1 MKQSVI
7 PVVNSHQVEKL
18 CKVAEVRRI
27 LMSMKAAL
35 PVEQRGCVAVTSTN
49 PEEGKTTLSVLL
61 ASAIA
66 DCEDKRILIVDLNWR
81 NPGLHKI
88 FKLERTFDLNSF
100 LDGNNPQEHIQKTM
114 LRDLDVLTAPSR
126 SQLEGQR
133 NLSFLALSVVER
145 IRDLYDFVLLD
156 TSPVFPTN
164 RNMVDP
170 VVVSTACDGVIMTV
184 LAAVTPKTMVRK
196 AVVNME
202 VSGITVLGI
211 VMNQWKNL
219 EDSCRF

>member
-1 MKQSVI
+1 MKQSGI
-7 PVVNSHQVEKL
+7 PAVNGSQVEKL
-18 CKVAEVRRI
+18 CKVAEIRRI

-35 PVEQRGCVAVTSTN
+35 PGEKKGCVAVTSTN

-66 DCEDKRILIVDLNWR
+66 DCEGKKVLALDLNWR
-81 NPGLHKI
+81 NPRLHRI
-88 FKLERTFDLNSF
+88 FGVERTFDLNSF
-100 LDGNNPQEHIQKTM
+100 LDGNNPKEHVQRTM
-114 LRDLDVLTAPSR
+114 LKDLDVLTAPSR
-126 SQLEGQR
+126 SQLGGQR

-184 LAAVTPKTMVRK
+184 LAAVTPKTMVRR

-202 VSGITVLGI
+202 VSGVTVLGI
-211 VMNQWKNL
+211 VMNQWRNL

>member
-1 MKQSVI
+1 MRQPEI
-7 PVVNSHQVEKL
+7 PVVQGSHVEKL

-35 PVEQRGCVAVTSTN
+35 PEKKKGCVAVTSTN
-49 PEEGKTTLSVLL
+49 PEEGKTILSLLL
-61 ASAIA
+61 ASAVA
-66 DCEDKRILIVDLNWR
+66 DCEGKKVLAVDMNWR
-81 NPGLHKI
+81 NPGLHRA
-88 FKLERTFDLNSF
+88 FEVERSFDLNAF
-100 LDGNNPQEHIQKTM
+100 LDGNNPGDQIQSTM
-114 LRDLDVLTAPSR
+114 FPGLDVLTAPSKT
-126 SQLEGQR
+126 QLAGQR

-170 VVVSTACDGVIMTV
+170 VVVATACDGVIMTV
-184 LAAVTPKTMVRK
+184 LAAVTPKTMIRR

-202 VSGITVLGI
+202 VSGVNVLGI
-211 VMNQWKNL
+211 VLNQWKNVQ
-219 EDSCRF
+219 DSCRF